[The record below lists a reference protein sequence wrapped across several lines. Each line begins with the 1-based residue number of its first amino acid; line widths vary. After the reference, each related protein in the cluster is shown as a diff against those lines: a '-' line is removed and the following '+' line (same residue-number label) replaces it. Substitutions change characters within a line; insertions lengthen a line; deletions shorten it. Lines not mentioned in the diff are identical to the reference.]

1 MPDYASINGVAEADI
16 ASIDGV
22 AKADIATV
30 SGQSTPAAASG
41 ATRWVIAQDDRRIS
55 HATNSDVLAGNAWTT
70 YDAFSGGSSPNPS
83 GGNDHIHIAFGKSG
97 NGGPLWVASYATDA
111 CELAYHD
118 DPTASPWTGVNQDSS
133 GNNLPNRIF
142 ALQWGNDHWIA
153 VGKMGT
159 KSILQSTDGASWT
172 QIDLT
177 NVSGI
182 NGTAIYALASNGSG
196 TWWFAQENRI
206 YESTSDGDAGSWTLK
221 HTLLDSGNSDPG
233 NIRALQYTNN
243 TLMAGV
249 DANPALVFTAAVS
262 DLTDWSNETE
272 LTSGGN
278 AFDQQTH
285 VASAA
290 GRVVVVGSQKKWTFD
305 ISGKQITMDENNA
318 DFSGDNTAHGTL
330 ASVSTDGS
338 TWLATTFTGDTFF
351 SVTGG
356 DTWTAGPTNVGSK
369 DALDNAPDVYLP
381 L

>member
-1 MPDYASINGVAEADI
+1 
-16 ASIDGV
+16 
-22 AKADIATV
+22 
-30 SGQSTPAAASG
+30 
-41 ATRWVIAQDDRRIS
+41 
-55 HATNSDVLAGNAWTT
+55 
-70 YDAFSGGSSPNPS
+70 
-83 GGNDHIHIAFGKSG
+83 
-97 NGGPLWVASYATDA
+97 
-111 CELAYHD
+111 
-118 DPTASPWTGVNQDSS
+118 
-133 GNNLPNRIF
+133 
-142 ALQWGNDHWIA
+142 
-153 VGKMGT
+153 
-159 KSILQSTDGASWT
+159 
-172 QIDLT
+172 
-177 NVSGI
+177 
-182 NGTAIYALASNGSG
+182 
-196 TWWFAQENRI
+196 
-206 YESTSDGDAGSWTLK
+206 
-221 HTLLDSGNSDPG
+221 
-233 NIRALQYTNN
+233 
-243 TLMAGV
+243 MAGV